1 MKEDEDDKL
10 KRVIVRGVVS
20 IVRSVMHDDDKDN
33 LDLDYWDEK
42 LERVI
47 IGWVVSII
55 RSVIH
60 DEKDVIKDDLLWIIG
75 IESESEI
82 FCSQDSDFGIEE
94 LWRWV
99 SFLEKDADFV

>member
-1 MKEDEDDKL
+1 MLDDYN
-10 KRVIVRGVVS
+10 
-20 IVRSVMHDDDKDN
+20 DDDD

-42 LERVI
+42 LKRVI

-55 RSVIH
+55 RTVIH
-60 DEKDVIKDDLLWIIG
+60 EKDVIKDDLLWIIG

-99 SFLEKDADFV
+99 SFRDKDAHFV